1 LIVTCPNCS
10 ASFEVEASQVPAAG
24 TRVRCSQC
32 ETVFFL
38 DPLSASVGASDVGEG
53 EAKEGA
59 EGERVLWGEAEDDD
73 LRDSPGFGVELE
85 SADHDG
91 DLVESVSSIEDEG
104 ELLEATPLEEDDF
117 SDLSF
122 SGEAVGAESTDSAD
136 RAEADDGS
144 FADEEIQAPSRGGA
158 GESSPSSSAA
168 PAATASEQGP
178 EDKVAIGAI
187 ALESVPAGS
196 HRDVG
201 VRAPVSWG
209 LRRRFSAVG
218 RGVGWGFTAVLI
230 LLALATTLRETSDSL
245 RSVSQSI
252 EVGTLRVDSL
262 RGEWV
267 DTMAGRTLLAVTG
280 ELRNPSSSPEILGAI
295 LEVSLVGSDGRRL
308 VWPAAAM
315 GLRIPENEIREL
327 PPAALE
333 SSQEEAARQLA
344 VLVLDPGQAVAV
356 QTFFARP
363 PDDAVRFA
371 LDLGPD
377 VPRPAPNQG
386 Q

>member
-1 LIVTCPNCS
+1 MG
-10 ASFEVEASQVPAAG
+10 E
-24 TRVRCSQC
+24 
-32 ETVFFL
+32 
-38 DPLSASVGASDVGEG
+38 SVD
-53 EAKEGA
+53 KEDA
-59 EGERVLWGEAEDDD
+59 EGNRVLWGEKEDLD
-73 LRDSPGFGVELE
+73 LRDSLGLAVESE
-85 SADHDG
+85 SADRDW
-91 DLVESVSSIEDEG
+91 DLVEPVSTTEDEG

-122 SGEAVGAESTDSAD
+122 SGE
-136 RAEADDGS
+136 
-144 FADEEIQAPSRGGA
+144 PGGA
-158 GESSPSSSAA
+158 GPAESEELAQGDGWSLLDEENPDVSQGDAGEDSSSSVAA
-168 PAATASEQGP
+168 PGPTASKGDP
-178 EDKVAIGAI
+178 EAKVAIGAI

-230 LLALATTLRETSDSL
+230 LLALVTTVRETSDSL

-252 EVGTLRVDSL
+252 EVGTLRVDGL

-280 ELRNPSSSPEILGAI
+280 ELRNPASSPEILGAI

-315 GLRIPENEIREL
+315 GLRIAENEIREL

-333 SSQEEAARQLA
+333 SSQERAARQLA
-344 VLVLDPGQAVAV
+344 TLEVDPGQSVAV
-356 QTFFARP
+356 QAFFARP
-363 PDDAVRFA
+363 PDEAIRFA
-371 LDLGPD
+371 LDLGPA
-377 VPRPAPNQG
+377 VPRPAPSQ
-386 Q
+386 